1 MFILRFNNMNFKEL
15 YQIAKR
21 EITPLYEVEPQD
33 LRLEQAE
40 YSKDSG
46 CWEVVVSFLVEN
58 QNLSPLLQISSKYER
73 IYKLVKIDKNKEV
86 VGIYM
91 FSNVSES

>member
-1 MFILRFNNMNFKEL
+1 MDFKEL
-15 YQIAKR
+15 YRIAKK

-40 YSKDSG
+40 YSKESG
-46 CWEVVVSFLVEN
+46 YWEVVVSFLVEN
-58 QNLSPLLQISSKYER
+58 QNLSPLLQINSKYER
-73 IYKLVKIDKNKEV
+73 IYKLIKIDQNKKV

-91 FSNVSES
+91 FSDV

>member
-1 MFILRFNNMNFKEL
+1 MDFKEL
-15 YQIAKR
+15 YQIAKK

-40 YSKDSG
+40 YSKESN
-46 CWEVVVSFLVEN
+46 CWEVVASFLVEN

-73 IYKLVKIDKNKEV
+73 IYKMVKINKNKEV
-86 VGIYM
+86 IGIYM
-91 FSNVSES
+91 FSNV